1 MMANYDA
8 VTVNQTSA
16 SAIIAAIKPTL
27 IKQFLNSWKHF
38 MSKKR
43 VKWCDE
49 VIINGALCRFSSSW
63 HMDLTPNKSSILL
76 LAINIDWI
84 RRKLKEMEQTCL
96 SFNYRMILFC
106 PLWLSLVFL
115 MFLPLCRAFLPRWSA
130 RCQHPKFL
138 QFERETAVIVL
149 FSPLQICVCL
159 SPPHHCPLFC
169 CLCPAA
175 AAGRWYGSGV
185 AGSLSLI
192 TWTSRTY
199 WACTVASQM
208 HLYAHAQM
216 QVQLQPC

>member
-149 FSPLQICVCL
+149 FSPLQICVSVLVQLTIVLYFVACVL
-159 SPPHHCPLFC
+159 QLQRV
-169 CLCPAA
+169 
-175 AAGRWYGSGV
+175 GDMGV
-185 AGSLSLI
+185 VLLEVFHSLHGLPGH
-192 TWTSRTY
+192 TEL
-199 WACTVASQM
+199 ASQM